1 MKNEL
6 PTNWIEVNFE
16 NIADATDFVANGSFK
31 SLSDNVTQT
40 KIPDYAILVRLS
52 DYSKKWNGNFRYVTK
67 SSYEF
72 LSKSSLLPG
81 DLFIANVGY
90 PGKLF
95 LMPDLGMPM
104 TIGPNGLRI
113 RSKIFSSNVFLSYYY
128 RSPQGKKI
136 LNSIVSGTAQQK
148 FNKTG
153 LRKSSVLLPTFA
165 EQQRIVVK
173 LDELFG
179 HLDVLKTRLKNIP
192 QILKNFRQAV
202 LTQAVTGKLTEEWR
216 VGKELEDAD
225 LYLGRI
231 YKSRVNYQ
239 IGVEK
244 VYSDKGLNAPR
255 KPSQSI
261 LDGSHIP
268 ISIPKLWKEVRLGD
282 LIVDLTDYHANG
294 SYVKL
299 KANVTLKEE
308 EDYACMIR
316 STNFEK
322 NNFEDLLIYIDEKAY
337 NFMHRSKLFGGEI
350 LISKIGN
357 AGSVYLMPNLNRPA
371 SLAMNLFALRV
382 NELVDNKF
390 LYYYLISNSGSNLI
404 NKYVRGVAT
413 KSIDKISVRSVMVGL
428 PSEEEQ
434 TEIVKRVEHLFAK
447 ADAIEAQYLS
457 LKTKIDSLPQAI
469 LAKAFKGELV
479 EQLDTDGDAKVLL
492 EEIKKLKAEATKRPK
507 KRVKPKPKRK
517 KIIDISF
524 ESGVID
530 SSKIS
535 GKGFK
540 VNVDAKYNSRLY
552 NRVDTIVKSKLFIWL
567 LDQPDN
573 KTFEFDL
580 LKAQVAM
587 PYQVLSE
594 QVIELLDLTSEGMRP
609 GIKRVYENDKMTFQ
623 KII

>member
-1 MKNEL
+1 MGKEL
-6 PTNWIEVNFE
+6 PKNWILS
-16 NIADATDFVANGSFK
+16 NIEDSIEILDNKRKPVSASERAKRIGDIPYYGATGVAG
-31 SLSDNVTQT
+31 
-40 KIPDYAILVRLS
+40 KIDDYIFDEELVLLGEDGAPFL
-52 DYSKKWNGNFRYVTK
+52 DYSKNVAYLISGKSWVNNHAHVLKAKKNVTSNIFVLHYLNQFDYTNYVGGTTRLKLNQGNLK
-67 SSYEF
+67 SIPF
-72 LSKSSLLPG
+72 PLPP
-81 DLFIANVGY
+81 L
-90 PGKLF
+90 
-95 LMPDLGMPM
+95 
-104 TIGPNGLRI
+104 
-113 RSKIFSSNVFLSYYY
+113 
-128 RSPQGKKI
+128 
-136 LNSIVSGTAQQK
+136 
-148 FNKTG
+148 
-153 LRKSSVLLPTFA
+153 A
-165 EQQRIVVK
+165 EQQRIVAK

-179 HLDVLKTRLKNIP
+179 HLDSVKTRLNNIP

-216 VGKELEDAD
+216 VGKELEDTD
-225 LYLGRI
+225 LYLDRI

-268 ISIPKLWKEVRLGD
+268 ISIPKLWKEVRLVD

-428 PSEEEQ
+428 PSAEEQ

-447 ADAIEAQYLS
+447 ADAIEAQYQT
-457 LKTKIDSLPQAI
+457 LKEKIDSLPQAI

-479 EQLDTDGDAKVLL
+479 AQLDTDGSATVLL
-492 EEIKKLKAEATKRPK
+492 EEIKKLKASLKPVK
-507 KRVKPKPKRK
+507 KTVKK
-517 KIIDISF
+517 K
-524 ESGVID
+524 
-530 SSKIS
+530 K
-535 GKGFK
+535 K
-540 VNVDAKYNSRLY
+540 
-552 NRVDTIVKSKLFIWL
+552 
-567 LDQPDN
+567 
-573 KTFEFDL
+573 
-580 LKAQVAM
+580 
-587 PYQVLSE
+587 
-594 QVIELLDLTSEGMRP
+594 
-609 GIKRVYENDKMTFQ
+609 
-623 KII
+623 